1 VGAWDWTVRGKAE
14 GVGSWSPEESGLKG
28 REDFGNAARSNC
40 AKINSKDFVLC
51 VPAVV
56 RGRFTAMDVT
66 SGMPI
71 RKGPRKRG
79 FNATFVIL
87 AA

>member
-1 VGAWDWTVRGKAE
+1 MRGRAVGII
-14 GVGSWSPEESGLKG
+14 SWSPEESGLKS
-28 REDFGNAARSNC
+28 REGFGDVPRSNS
-40 AKINSKDFVLC
+40 AKSSSKDLVLS

-71 RKGPRKRG
+71 RKGPRKRA
-79 FNATFVIL
+79 FNVTFVIL